1 MSDLIEKGLYFSLG
15 LWSLTKERAEKA
27 VQELVEKGKISK
39 DEGAKIVK
47 NLLTRAEQEK
57 EAILKRIDSAL
68 DNSMKKLNLA
78 TRKEVERINK
88 KLDAILDILQKQ
100 EKE

>member
-68 DNSMKKLNLA
+68 DTSMKKLNLA